1 MAHLFRFF
9 VNPEYIKDNKA
20 IITNKELVFRISRVL
35 RLQLRERIAILDN
48 KGNEYI
54 CTIDSIN
61 NAQVSLNILKKES
74 HKEKIEL
81 NVYAS
86 LIKKPRFELTVE
98 KLTEIGVSKITPVIS
113 KNCKINS
120 INIERLR
127 KIAKE
132 SAEQSGKYFIPEI
145 GEVRNLND
153 IIKEVK
159 NDFNVVLYKN
169 AKDKISSIKKS
180 DKINLFIGPESDFTD
195 EEIETFIENKFKLV
209 TLGDQLFRT
218 ETAAII
224 GAYLINSKCVV
235 RAKIKI

>member
-9 VNPEYIKDNKA
+9 INPESIKKDIVTITEKYI
-20 IITNKELVFRISRVL
+20 VFRISRVL
-35 RLQLRERIAILDN
+35 RLQPRERIAILDN
-48 KGNEYI
+48 KGNEYL
-54 CTIDSIN
+54 CTVNSISN
-61 NAQVSLNILKKES
+61 NEVSLNILKKES

-86 LIKKPRFELTVE
+86 LIKKPRFELMVE
-98 KLTEIGVSKITPVIS
+98 KLTEVGVSKIIPIVS
-113 KNCKINS
+113 KNSKIKS

-145 GEVRNLND
+145 SEVRNLND
-153 IIKEVK
+153 VIKEVK

-169 AKDKISSIKKS
+169 AREKIQDIRIKKQV
-180 DKINLFIGPESDFTD
+180 NLFIGPESDFTD

-224 GAYLINSKCVV
+224 GAYIMGNC
-235 RAKIKI
+235 